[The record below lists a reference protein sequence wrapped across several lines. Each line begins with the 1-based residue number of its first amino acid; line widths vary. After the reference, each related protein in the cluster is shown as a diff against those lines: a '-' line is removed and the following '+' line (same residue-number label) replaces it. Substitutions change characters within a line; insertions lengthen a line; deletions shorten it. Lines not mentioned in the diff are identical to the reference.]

1 VITLYTWATPNG
13 KKISIL
19 LEELGLAYKAV
30 PIDIGKGDQFDPDF
44 LKISPNNKI
53 PALVDSDGPDGKPIS
68 LFESGAIML
77 YLAGK
82 TGRFLG
88 KTDRERYEVLQWLM
102 FQMGG
107 LGPML
112 GQAHHF
118 RLYAPEPIQYAIDRY
133 TKEAHRL
140 YGVLDKALAKT
151 GYLAAG
157 QYTIA
162 DMACWPWTAS
172 HKNQGVDL
180 DQYPNVLKW
189 FNKINE
195 RKAVQKGL
203 ALFADLRKPLTDD
216 KAKALL
222 FGLTSKTS
230 KP

>member
-1 VITLYTWATPNG
+1 MADVSDGWPWPHAGTG
-13 KKISIL
+13 
-19 LEELGLAYKAV
+19 
-30 PIDIGKGDQFDPDF
+30 
-44 LKISPNNKI
+44 SPL
-53 PALVDSDGPDGKPIS
+53 PAL
-68 LFESGAIML
+68 
-77 YLAGK
+77 
-82 TGRFLG
+82 R
-88 KTDRERYEVLQWLM
+88 
-102 FQMGG
+102 
-107 LGPML
+107 
-112 GQAHHF
+112 
-118 RLYAPEPIQYAIDRY
+118 PEQIQYAVDRY

-222 FGLTSKTS
+222 FGLTSKTNKS
-230 KP
+230 

>member
-19 LEELGLAYKAV
+19 LEELGLTYKAV
-30 PIDIGKGDQFDPDF
+30 PVDIGKGEQFDPDF

-53 PALVDSDGPDGKPIS
+53 PALVDTDGPDGKPIS

-88 KTDRERYEVLQWLM
+88 RSDRQRYEVLQWLM

-118 RLYAPEPIQYAIDRY
+118 RLYAPEQIQYAVDRY

-140 YGVLDKALAKT
+140 YGVLDKALDKT

-189 FNKINE
+189 FNKIGE
-195 RKAVQKGL
+195 RKAVQKGQ

-216 KAKALL
+216 RAKALL
-222 FGLTSKTS
+222 FGLSQKT
-230 KP
+230 